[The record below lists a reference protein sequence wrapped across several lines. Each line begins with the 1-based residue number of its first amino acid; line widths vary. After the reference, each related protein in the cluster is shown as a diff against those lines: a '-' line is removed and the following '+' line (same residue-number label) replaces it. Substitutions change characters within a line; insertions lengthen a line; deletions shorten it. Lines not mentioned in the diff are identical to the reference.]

1 MKQHVIHTK
10 KNTKNI
16 KKGAV
21 KKMYFL
27 HSPFFVFLLFKLNL
41 TKNKKWECCG
51 KWRGTLRHPVFP

>member
-16 KKGAV
+16 KKRAV

-27 HSPFFVFLLFKLNL
+27 HSPFYYF
-41 TKNKKWECCG
+41 
-51 KWRGTLRHPVFP
+51 R

>member
-21 KKMYFL
+21 KKCTFYTA
-27 HSPFFVFLLFKLNL
+27 PFII
-41 TKNKKWECCG
+41 
-51 KWRGTLRHPVFP
+51 